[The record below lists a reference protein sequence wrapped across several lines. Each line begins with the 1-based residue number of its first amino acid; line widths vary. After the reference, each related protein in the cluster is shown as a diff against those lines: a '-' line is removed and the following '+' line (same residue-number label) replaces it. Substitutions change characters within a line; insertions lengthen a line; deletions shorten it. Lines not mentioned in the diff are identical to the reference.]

1 MSGFDEVLKG
11 FHVLS
16 FSFKKAEAESRG
28 AFSLGEEAKLQLLGA
43 LRDAGARNTMVLSTC
58 NRTEVYWSGLNQED
72 VAEILRAQMGV
83 SESAWF
89 STRQH
94 AGGLEAVAHLFRVG
108 CALESQIP
116 GDTEIA
122 GQLKMALRLTKS
134 HVGEVA
140 WLDRVVSLVLK
151 ASKRVKSETGLSS
164 GATSVAF
171 SAVQCMRHHLPSLE
185 GAEVVL
191 YGLGKLGRN
200 TCKNLAK
207 HAGKASITV
216 INRDD
221 AKANHAA
228 EVYGFSPVSHGEL
241 KKAIGQARVLIVAT
255 GAQSHTVTVDMVKPG
270 QELLILDMSMPPN
283 VDPAAAELPDVVLVD
298 VDEMSQHALQQLN
311 ARKDHF
317 PHAERIVEEELEEF
331 RTWIDSLKV
340 APLLG
345 AVTQTLRNY
354 RDVELGKLKADGSED
369 EARLVQLSDKL
380 IQKVTTQ
387 VATYLKTKS
396 DKVEEDMEVFGQAF
410 HPSNS

>member
-1 MSGFDEVLKG
+1 MSRIDVVLNE
-11 FHVLS
+11 FHALS

-28 AFSLGEEAKLQLLGA
+28 AFSLGEEDKVQLLES
-43 LRDAGARNTMVLSTC
+43 LSEVGARNIMILSTC
-58 NRTEVYWSGLNQED
+58 NRTEVYWSGLDQEE
-72 VAEILRAQMGV
+72 VAGIVRTHMAV
-83 SESAWF
+83 SEASWWNTKHYA
-89 STRQH
+89 
-94 AGGLEAVAHLFRVG
+94 AGMDAVVHLFRVG

-122 GQLKMALRLTKS
+122 GQLKMALRLSKA
-134 HVGEVA
+134 HGGEVA

-171 SAVQCMRHHLPSLE
+171 SAVQCMRHHLTKLE
-185 GAEVVL
+185 GVEVVL

-207 HAGKASITV
+207 HAGHAAITV
-216 INRDD
+216 VNRDE

-228 EVYGFSPVSHGEL
+228 EVYGFTPAHHNDL
-241 KKAIGQARVLIVAT
+241 KKVIGKARVLIVAT
-255 GAQSHTVTVDMVKPG
+255 GAQSHTVTAEMLQPG
-270 QELLILDMSMPPN
+270 QELLILDMSMPRN
-283 VDPAAAELPDVVLVD
+283 GDPATANLSKVVLVD

-311 ARKDHF
+311 ARKNHF

-331 RTWIDSLKV
+331 RAWVDSLKV

-345 AVTQTLRNY
+345 AVSQALRSY
-354 RDVELGKLKADGSED
+354 RDVELGKLKAGCDED
-369 EARLVQLSDKL
+369 EERLMQLSDKL

-396 DKVEEDMEVFGQAF
+396 DKLEEDMEVFGQAF